1 MPHYYFDVHDKD
13 GTFHD
18 EVGLELPD
26 MDAAIAE
33 ARRALADMTK
43 EMLVDAG
50 AEGILIVIHDGDD
63 GPVRL
68 SVSLVTTWPSD
79 DERRG

>member
-50 AEGILIVIHDGDD
+50 EEGIHIVIHDGDD

>member
-26 MDAAIAE
+26 MDAAIA
-33 ARRALADMTK
+33 
-43 EMLVDAG
+43 
-50 AEGILIVIHDGDD
+50 
-63 GPVRL
+63 
-68 SVSLVTTWPSD
+68 
-79 DERRG
+79 

>member
-13 GTFHD
+13 GAFED

-43 EMLVDAG
+43 EMLLDG
-50 AEGILIVIHDGDD
+50 AEGIHIIIHDGAD

-68 SVSLVTTWPSD
+68 SVSLETSWLD
-79 DERRG
+79 NDKRRR